1 MLYITM
7 SSMIFSFLQSY
18 VGRRGGSKASEET
31 VMRKAFPPA
40 KTTVDGTRDD
50 EGGSSKGT

>member
-1 MLYITM
+1 M